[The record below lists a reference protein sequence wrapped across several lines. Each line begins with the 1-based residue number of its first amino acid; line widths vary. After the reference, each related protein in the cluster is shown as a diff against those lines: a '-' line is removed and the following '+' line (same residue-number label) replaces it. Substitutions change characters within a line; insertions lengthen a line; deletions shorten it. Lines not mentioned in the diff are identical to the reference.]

1 MKSIANTRE
10 FPLSAS
16 PRIEHVRFLA
26 PARLTVETTLPW
38 YVDQAVIPSG
48 YRNGVQAELVGLVLE
63 PGDMLEL
70 PKWQMITLT
79 DDSPQPA
86 PPPPD

>member
-1 MKSIANTRE
+1 MPPKLN
-10 FPLSAS
+10 PAS
-16 PRIEHVRFLA
+16 DRVEACRLA
-26 PARLTVETTLPW
+26 ALELK
-38 YVDQAVIPSG
+38 AVIPSG

-79 DDSPQPA
+79 DEI
-86 PPPPD
+86 